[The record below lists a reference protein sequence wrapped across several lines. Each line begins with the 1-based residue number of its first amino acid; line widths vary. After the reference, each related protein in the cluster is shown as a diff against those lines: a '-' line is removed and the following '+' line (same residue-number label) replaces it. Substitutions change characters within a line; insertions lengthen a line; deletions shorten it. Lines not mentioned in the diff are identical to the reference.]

1 MGGGKGG
8 STTVNKTEI
17 PPEVLARYNA
27 VNARAE
33 TVAQQPYQ
41 RYSNDPNAFV
51 AGLTPTQM
59 AGIQNVNAMA
69 GAAQPY
75 YGAATQQLGQ
85 AQQQGQGYLGAA
97 TGQLGAAQQTG
108 QALGSTAGEQ
118 YAQAANVAAPYYQAA
133 TANLG
138 AGLGLA
144 APLNLAAAQ
153 SAFGAA
159 GAAAPYYGA
168 ATRGTQAAIRGA
180 QPYQTAATQAAL
192 AGSQAVSPGQLQTV
206 QFLNPYTQNVVAAT
220 QAALGQQFGQQQAQ
234 QQAEAIRAGAFGGDR
249 SGLQRAQ
256 LRGQQALA
264 ESQAIAPLY
273 QQAYQNA
280 LQTAQQQQGVNLSAE
295 QANRA
300 ALQGLSPQLAALGQQ
315 GYGQQLGAAQQMA
328 GLGQAL
334 YGQGMTGAQTLSQ
347 LGQAGFGQQLSAAQ
361 QAAALGQG
369 LYGQA
374 LGLGQAIQGLGQ
386 QQYGQGAQT
395 AQQLAALGQ
404 QGYGMGAGTSSALAN
419 LGTNAQQAGLAGAQ
433 AQLQAGQQQQQTEQ
447 AGKQAMYNQF
457 MQEQGYPFQVAQFL
471 ANIATGTGALSG
483 NQSTSTTTG
492 GGGFF
497 SDKRLKENVQKVG
510 ETNDGQPIYRYN
522 YKGDPRTQIGL
533 MAQDVEKEHPE
544 AVGLAGGYK
553 TVDYKK
559 ATEDA
564 VHKADGGGT
573 TDAYAITPE
582 SKSQMLAKPTGLGAL
597 QLPQMKTEGIAV
609 RSMTPASE
617 IEALR
622 APKATGF
629 SPGTMEANRAEA
641 ASLRSALSS
650 GRGADLGSGPE
661 YMQSRL
667 SELDRFLGQNS
678 SQGGLVGPEG
688 GAFARGGF
696 AFGGGPYGVQLEPM
710 QVRQMMQ
717 AQPGQR
723 PAERN
728 ALAEAKQIG
737 DLASLGYAGYKNR
750 PDFLRSDADIAAR
763 KTSEAAA
770 KVAELQKLEWAKE
783 KGIDVDTLLGK
794 AHGGLIGDR
803 EAYRDRGYVNS
814 SSNPYSGISEGYL
827 DDTLQTQQQTPRPS
841 LDVKGAPKPQPAKS
855 GLGETINAAKSLYKG
870 GEWAADKLGLG
881 ASPTA
886 MSATSAEALP
896 GVIDLTSGAGLA
908 GAAPEAA
915 AAAEGLAGAAG
926 AGEAL
931 AGGAAAAEGLA
942 GAAGLAELG
951 TGLAAAG
958 TTALEA
964 LPFLAFLSDE
974 RAKHDIKK
982 VGTLFD
988 GQPVYRY
995 AYNGD
1000 DKTQMG
1006 LLAQKVEKVAP
1017 EAVGLAGGM
1026 KTVNYKKATDKAA
1039 KRKHYQR
1046 AGLVVP
1052 DEYST
1057 AEPDLAGAEGGT
1069 ETTTQGGDGKTVVG
1083 HSAPLVRTTRP
1094 VPTPESAIAAVP
1106 APRAREPGVAS
1117 GSRPSIPDLG
1127 GLVPEGM
1134 KDTLSSENFWVPAL
1148 AGIGS
1153 MLASPN
1159 KTFLGAVGSGL
1170 VGGTTA
1176 YTDLQKQQ
1184 ADQLMKRLEMSKGR
1198 FKGPVLVGDKDMYQD
1213 TVAGDYV
1220 TQEEMARRQNQFI
1233 GGKGSGA
1240 AATAPALPS
1249 TPGGRAAVD
1258 AVDTAKKIVTEE
1270 PPTVQPRAPAPPA
1283 KKEEIAAPT
1292 TTQPAAATSAPKAA
1306 EPDPNRILTKPEM
1319 IAAARQ
1325 NESLFQH
1332 LPEERRPLALEAEA
1346 KRLEDEGKTYLRQ
1359 SQEEARRSGLTMGA
1373 EERVRLEAASKRF
1386 AELAKDRREEAAK
1399 RREEANNLF
1408 EGAIASQLKEAEARI
1423 ARTVERD
1430 FAEEIAPSGEKVR
1443 LPPGVKMP
1451 SAVAPEPTAAQQTAP
1466 KVAEVDP
1473 KTARLVLARPV
1484 APAGGG
1490 LIQPTNLPPGT
1501 KVSEISTAAKNQS
1514 TMDEQFQK
1522 DFMEKAPSVGQARQ
1536 RYMGLVNAFKLF
1548 ESGSAESTLA
1558 GWAAV
1563 AQSFG
1568 YPEIAR
1574 GLASGDP
1581 AAVQWTQ
1588 KIGPNLVLE
1597 TLKAATPRFA
1607 QSEFM
1612 TLQEKGTPEP
1622 NKLPQANF
1630 QMVKEGLATLNRTDA
1645 FMQAWQNASQEE
1657 GWRSP
1662 SAYYAVW
1669 SKANP
1674 IEKFEQSAER
1684 QMGNFAGMPLPKAS
1698 EWAPGAV
1705 YVVPKS
1711 LSTEQKAFFDKR
1723 GLKAGDAFQYG
1734 GAEAPPDQVIRPIPK
1749 QQLYSIPAMRQ

>member
-59 AGIQNVNAMA
+59 AGIQNVNTMA

-85 AQQQGQGYLGAA
+85 GQQQGQGYLGAA

-108 QALGSTAGEQ
+108 QALGATAGEQ

-180 QPYQTAATQAAL
+180 QPYQGAATQAAL
-192 AGSQAVSPGQLQTV
+192 AGSQAVSPGQLQTA

-347 LGQAGFGQQLSAAQ
+347 LGQTGFGQQLSAAQ

-497 SDKRLKENVQKVG
+497 SDERLKENIKKVG

-573 TDAYAITPE
+573 TDAYSMDAP
-582 SKSQMLAKPTGLGAL
+582 SQMLNKPAGLGAL
-597 QLPQMKTEGIAV
+597 TLPQMRTEGIAV

-617 IEALR
+617 ITGLL

-629 SPGTMEANRAEA
+629 SPGTMEGKRAE
-641 ASLRSALSS
+641 LSS
-650 GRGADLGSGPE
+650 LKSSIGRASDLGSGPG
-661 YMQSRL
+661 YMNDRMA
-667 SELDRFLGQNS
+667 ELEKFLAANA
-678 SQGGLVGPEG
+678 SQGGFVGPEG
-688 GAFARGGF
+688 GSFSRGGY
-696 AFGGGPYGVQLEPM
+696 AFGGGPYGVQLEQIAQRP
-710 QVRQMMQ
+710 MMQ

-794 AHGGLIGDR
+794 AHGGLIDDR
-803 EAYRDRGYVNS
+803 DGFNTRGYVNS
-814 SSNPYSGISEGYL
+814 SSNPYSGVAGGYL
-827 DDTLQTQQQTPRPS
+827 DETLQSQQETPRPS
-841 LDVKGAPKPQPAKS
+841 LDAKGAPRPQPAKS
-855 GLGETINAAKSLYKG
+855 GLGELTQLANLGKQGKSAFDWASKQLA
-870 GEWAADKLGLG
+870 GE

-886 MSATSAEALP
+886 MSATSTEALP
-896 GVIDLTSGAGLA
+896 GLAGGAETSTGALGAATAPAGGVIDLTTAAPGLA
-908 GAAPEAA
+908 AAAPEALTA
-915 AAAEGLAGAAG
+915 AAPEALGAGLLGGAAEVAAPVMTAAAEI
-926 AGEAL
+926 
-931 AGGAAAAEGLA
+931 
-942 GAAGLAELG
+942 
-951 TGLAAAG
+951 
-958 TTALEA
+958 
-964 LPFLAFLSDE
+964 PWFLAFL
-974 RAKHDIKK
+974 K
-982 VGTLFD
+982 D
-988 GQPVYRY
+988 G
-995 AYNGD
+995 G
-1000 DKTQMG
+1000 
-1006 LLAQKVEKVAP
+1006 
-1017 EAVGLAGGM
+1017 AVPH
-1026 KTVNYKKATDKAA
+1026 
-1039 KRKHYQR
+1039 RKHYQ
-1046 AGLVVP
+1046 GQGFVVP

-1069 ETTTQGGDGKTVVG
+1069 ETTNQGGDGETAVG
-1083 HSAPLVRTTRP
+1083 RSAPLVRPARP
-1094 VPTPESAIAAVP
+1094 VPTPENAIVATT
-1106 APRAREPGVAS
+1106 PREPRPGVAS

-1159 KTFLGAVGSGL
+1159 KTLAGAIGSGL

-1176 YTDLQKQQ
+1176 YTNLEKQQ
-1184 ADQLMKRLEMSKGR
+1184 ADQLTKRI
-1198 FKGPVLVGDKDMYQD
+1198 
-1213 TVAGDYV
+1213 
-1220 TQEEMARRQNQFI
+1220 EMAKNIFS
-1233 GGKGSGA
+1233 GPYKDESTGKRYWRMAGRSTPVYEDEYPDLYNKFVNGNMAGTPSSAKPVSKATTDLAKTITPERVSTPA
-1240 AATAPALPS
+1240 ATTGQQAPAPAPALAPITTSKKPEEAAPPAATGTAPPANAQTAPAS
-1249 TPGGRAAVD
+1249 EQA
-1258 AVDTAKKIVTEE
+1258 
-1270 PPTVQPRAPAPPA
+1270 APPA
-1283 KKEEIAAPT
+1283 PKVEPIAAR
-1292 TTQPAAATSAPKAA
+1292 
-1306 EPDPNRILTKPEM
+1306 DPNELKDQILSDTSRWKDKPLFRNAPMLLQKAQEETEKATALTAR
-1319 IAAARQ
+1319 AAQAGSEDTVNAKA
-1325 NESLFQH
+1325 NEA
-1332 LPEERRPLALEAEA
+1332 ALLAEA
-1346 KRLEDEGKTYLRQ
+1346 KRASDNAKTYHDATQKLVDDAAAPTIARLNANEADNVKYFNDQAAIDQARQMARMQVNAIRDIVENFESGTFAEQKAHFAGVLRSLGVPPDRIKSATFDADAFQ
-1359 SQEEARRSGLTMGA
+1359 SFTKDMMKNVFADVAKIGGQLK
-1373 EERVRLEAASKRF
+1373 V
-1386 AELAKDRREEAAK
+1386 AELAGLEKASANPSLQPETNQKILAQALGVLNAEDK
-1399 RREEANNLF
+1399 RYRDE
-1408 EGAIASQLKEAEARI
+1408 QEARKKLGWNYDRSAFQDEWHGKHKDIGKFVDEVGKDI
-1423 ARTVERD
+1423 AVRGATPPDWSKLKPGQAYIVEPD
-1430 FAEEIAPSGEKVR
+1430 PAHGI
-1443 LPPGVKMP
+1443 
-1451 SAVAPEPTAAQQTAP
+1451 TAP
-1466 KVAEVDP
+1466 
-1473 KTARLVLARPV
+1473 
-1484 APAGGG
+1484 
-1490 LIQPTNLPPGT
+1490 T
-1501 KVSEISTAAKNQS
+1501 KLRYLG
-1514 TMDEQFQK
+1514 K
-1522 DFMEKAPSVGQARQ
+1522 DTQTGKH
-1536 RYMGLVNAFKLF
+1536 K
-1548 ESGSAESTLA
+1548 
-1558 GWAAV
+1558 W
-1563 AQSFG
+1563 
-1568 YPEIAR
+1568 
-1574 GLASGDP
+1574 
-1581 AAVQWTQ
+1581 Q
-1588 KIGPNLVLE
+1588 KIG
-1597 TLKAATPRFA
+1597 
-1607 QSEFM
+1607 
-1612 TLQEKGTPEP
+1612 
-1622 NKLPQANF
+1622 
-1630 QMVKEGLATLNRTDA
+1630 
-1645 FMQAWQNASQEE
+1645 
-1657 GWRSP
+1657 
-1662 SAYYAVW
+1662 
-1669 SKANP
+1669 
-1674 IEKFEQSAER
+1674 
-1684 QMGNFAGMPLPKAS
+1684 
-1698 EWAPGAV
+1698 
-1705 YVVPKS
+1705 
-1711 LSTEQKAFFDKR
+1711 
-1723 GLKAGDAFQYG
+1723 G
-1734 GAEAPPDQVIRPIPK
+1734 G
-1749 QQLYSIPAMRQ
+1749 